1 MDEALAFFVEK
12 LLNVGKPAPAC
23 AAEDCVIRWVID
35 QTQVVQSIYD
45 SALDADGLSKEDFEK
60 VEELYKHVLQE
71 IYDAGMKSL
80 GALEV

>member
-1 MDEALAFFVEK
+1 VDETLVFFVEK

-45 SALDADGLSKEDFEK
+45 SAIDAGLSAEDFAK

-71 IYDAGMKSL
+71 IYEAGMKSL

>member
-1 MDEALAFFVEK
+1 MDETLVFFVEK

-45 SALDADGLSKEDFEK
+45 SAIDAGLSAEDFAK

-71 IYDAGMKSL
+71 IYEAGMKSL